1 MNARKTSPAS
11 ASGSAPESQAA
22 APATLRDQTD
32 RALIALLQANA
43 RESTADLARKLGVAR
58 TTVVARLARLEA
70 EGLIAG
76 YTVRLG
82 GEAVERG
89 VQAFVGITVQP
100 RAGREVVKL
109 LSRLPELRQLA
120 SVSGEFDYMA
130 TLRADSTARLDALLD
145 EIGDIEGVIKTHTSV
160 LLALRVDRSA

>member
-1 MNARKTSPAS
+1 MNARKTAPDPAS
-11 ASGSAPESQAA
+11 ESLPSS
-22 APATLRDQTD
+22 PATLRDRTD
-32 RALIALLQANA
+32 RDLIALLQANA

-100 RAGREVVKL
+100 RAGREVVKR

>member
-1 MNARKTSPAS
+1 MTTHTI
-11 ASGSAPESQAA
+11 
-22 APATLRDQTD
+22 ATDPWHRDPPLAVLRDQTD
-32 RALIALLQANA
+32 RDLIALLQANA
-43 RESTADLARKLGVAR
+43 RESTANLARKMGIAR

-70 EGLIAG
+70 QGLICG

-100 RAGREVVKL
+100 RAGRDVVQR

-145 EIGDIEGVIKTHTSV
+145 EIGEIEGVTKTHTSV

>member
-1 MNARKTSPAS
+1 MSKALSD
-11 ASGSAPESQAA
+11 A
-22 APATLRDQTD
+22 APAALRDRLD
-32 RALIALLQANA
+32 RDLITLLQANA
-43 RESTADLARKLGVAR
+43 RESTANLARKLGIAR

-89 VQAFVGITVQP
+89 VQAFVGITVEP
-100 RAGREVVKL
+100 RAGREVVKK
-109 LSRLPELRQLA
+109 LSRFPELRQLA
-120 SVSGEFDYMA
+120 SVSGAFDYMA
-130 TLRADSTARLDALLD
+130 TLRAESTARLDELLD
-145 EIGDIEGVIKTHTSV
+145 DIGEIDGVLKTHTSV

>member
-1 MNARKTSPAS
+1 MSARSSKAS
-11 ASGSAPESQAA
+11 APPPVVTSL
-22 APATLRDQTD
+22 LRDQVD
-32 RALIALLQANA
+32 RDLIALLQANA
-43 RESTADLARKLGVAR
+43 RESSANLARKLGIAR

-100 RAGREVVKL
+100 RAGREVVQR

-145 EIGDIEGVIKTHTSV
+145 EIGEIEGVIKTHTSV